1 MTVLDYSP
9 VTEKAGDWVTPEALS
24 MLYTRYRFASE
35 FCRDRRVLEI
45 ACGQGVGLGYLAR
58 HARGV
63 IGGDITGTLLQQ
75 ARDAVQGTLPLL
87 RLEAEALPL
96 HEASRDVIICYEAL
110 YYLEHP
116 MRFLRECRRVL
127 SPQGLLLLC
136 TINPEW
142 PDFNPSSY
150 SRRYYSASQLSALLQ
165 KSGFQA
171 QILGAF
177 PVTDSSFVASCVS
190 WIKRVAVALQ
200 LIPSSMEGKRLLKRF
215 FLGRLVRFPASVDD
229 GMAAY
234 AEPVPISSD
243 QPIMGYKI
251 LFAVGR
257 SG

>member
-1 MTVLDYSP
+1 
-9 VTEKAGDWVTPEALS
+9 

-58 HARGV
+58 HARDV

-75 ARDAVQGTLPLL
+75 ARRSSHGTLSLL

-96 HEASRDVIICYEAL
+96 CTASRDLIVCYEAI
-110 YYLEHP
+110 Y
-116 MRFLRECRRVL
+116 FLKDPGQFLHECRRVL

-136 TINPEW
+136 AVNPEW
-142 PDFNPSSY
+142 PDFNPSPY
-150 SRRYYSASQLSALLQ
+150 SRQYYSARQFSALLQ

-177 PVTDSSFVASCVS
+177 PVTDASFVASCVS

-215 FLGRLVRFPASVDD
+215 FLGRLVRFPATVDD

-234 AEPVPISSD
+234 AGPVPISSD